1 MTVTGFIYDVF
12 LFIALVALLMIIT
25 EIYLGYSNS
34 SSISSTF
41 YNTLHCG
48 LKKCPLPNSI
58 KPIKFVDTNTLTN
71 FKYNFDTALTTAG
84 LIRNVYTESSDK
96 SVAPSII
103 KSNTVSIPNIK
114 FVSKL
119 FDDPKLPIFG
129 SIYTSQNNKILF
141 IIYRGTTQIEEWYQN
156 LTYKQVPF
164 PGFNSDKN
172 VSVHEGFLEAYTNT
186 SQAIKK
192 YLIGNGN
199 KWVYDHI
206 IVAGH
211 SLGAA
216 TAAICAADLL
226 LNSTKD
232 IIGNTK
238 LSCYIFACPRLGNL
252 NLQEVVKTNN
262 IPIYRIE
269 NIPDL
274 IPVMPPSVVPN
285 FSDENTPYMYA
296 HIGEVVMR
304 FDSNNES
311 LGENH
316 SINTYLEFLAT
327 QK

>member
-1 MTVTGFIYDVF
+1 MTVAGFLYDVF
-12 LFIALVALLMIIT
+12 LFVALVALLLLII
-25 EIYLGYSNS
+25 EVYLGYSKS
-34 SSISSTF
+34 TSISSTF

-48 LKKCPLPNSI
+48 LKKCPLPSSI

-71 FKYNFDTALTTAG
+71 PKYNFDTALTTAG
-84 LIRNVYTESSDK
+84 LIRNVYTQSSGK
-96 SVAPSII
+96 SASPPIT
-103 KSNTVSIPNIK
+103 KLNTVSIPNIK

-129 SIYTSQNNKILF
+129 SIYTSENKKILF

-164 PGFNSDKN
+164 PGFTSDKN

-192 YLIGNGN
+192 YLFDDGT
-199 KWVYDHI
+199 KWAYEHV

-232 IIGNTK
+232 IIGNAK

-269 NIPDL
+269 NTPDL
-274 IPVMPPSVVPN
+274 ILLCHQV
-285 FSDENTPYMYA
+285 
-296 HIGEVVMR
+296 
-304 FDSNNES
+304 
-311 LGENH
+311 L
-316 SINTYLEFLAT
+316 YLTFQMIIFLICMLT
-327 QK
+327 LETLLKGLILTMSHWVRITL